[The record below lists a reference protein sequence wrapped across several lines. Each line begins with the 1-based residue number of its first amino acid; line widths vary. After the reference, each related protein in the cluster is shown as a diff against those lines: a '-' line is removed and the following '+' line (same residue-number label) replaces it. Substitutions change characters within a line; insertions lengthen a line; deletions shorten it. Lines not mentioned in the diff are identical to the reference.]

1 MVLES
6 STVPQ
11 EPKGIPLL
19 PLRGLILF
27 PKIVTPLE
35 VGRPRSLLA
44 IERANAQD
52 QRIVL
57 AAQKDARMDTPS
69 PDDIYTV
76 EILAEIKQVIK
87 VSENQLKVLIEGLER
102 VRIDK
107 FLSVDPFYQVEVT
120 TLELDPADAVVDDVL
135 RQAALRQ
142 FEQYNRTSRRLPTEV
157 LVHLSSIDDANELAD
172 ALAANLPVDVA
183 EKQNLLEIV
192 KPAERLEH
200 ICTLLM
206 RESEI
211 LEMQRKIHMRVR
223 QQMEKSQKEY
233 YLREQMKAI
242 QNELGEDDERSQEIE
257 EFRRRLKQAKLPEQA
272 REKVERE
279 IARLEKMPSMAAES
293 VVVRNYIDWML
304 SLPWSKTTKDRIDI
318 DKAREIL
325 DADHYGLEKVKERI
339 LEFLAVRKL
348 VNKMNGPIL
357 CLVGPP
363 GVGKTSL
370 AKSVAQALGRK
381 FVRFSLGG
389 VRDEA
394 EIRGHRRTYVGA
406 MPGRIIQAMREAGT
420 RNPVILLDE
429 IDKMTMDFRGDPSAA
444 LLEVLDPEQ
453 NHNFGDHYLE
463 VPFDLSDVF
472 FVTTANVLSAI
483 PRPLADRMEIIE
495 LSSYTEEEKL
505 AIARRHL
512 LPKQL
517 EQHGLRPEQLNVSDN
532 AIREIIRSYTREAGV
547 RNLERQLA
555 ALCRKAAM
563 EAVRNPNASMRVR
576 ANHLEKYLG
585 QPRRRY
591 NKAEKEPRVGVAT
604 GLAYTSVGGDILP
617 IEAVVLRGK
626 GNLLLTGKLGEVMRE
641 SAQAAV
647 SYIRSRYAEL
657 RLDEK
662 FHETC
667 DIHIH
672 VPEGA
677 VPKDGPSAGIA
688 IAVAVASALTGR
700 TVDPEVAMT
709 GEITLR
715 GTLLPIGGV
724 KEKVLAAHRA
734 GIKTVLLPVGNE
746 QDLAEIPPQVRQEIN
761 CVLLENMDEVLLRVL
776 GPRLNESV
784 SAVVGEAAATLEEP
798 DVKPFLPPRGD
809 APTPWME
816 ENTQ

>member
-1 MVLES
+1 MLQS

-11 EPKGIPLL
+11 EQKGIPLL

-44 IERANAQD
+44 IERANAQG

-69 PDDIYTV
+69 PDDIFTV
-76 EILAEIKQVIK
+76 GILAEIKQVIK
-87 VSENQLKVLIEGLER
+87 VSENQLKVLVEGIER
-102 VRIDK
+102 VRIEQ
-107 FLSVDPFYQVEVT
+107 FVSSEPFYQVEVSS
-120 TLELDPADAVVDDVL
+120 LELDPADAVVDDVV
-135 RQAALRQ
+135 RQAAIRQ
-142 FEQYNRTSRRLPTEV
+142 FEQYIRASRRLPTEV
-157 LVHLSSIDDANELAD
+157 LVHLSSIDDADELAD
-172 ALAANLPVDVA
+172 AIAANLPVDVD
-183 EKQNLLEIV
+183 EKQKLLEMV

-200 ICTLLM
+200 ICTLLL

-211 LEMQRKIHMRVR
+211 LEIQRKIHMRVR

-242 QNELGEDDERSQEIE
+242 QNELGEADERSQEVDD
-257 EFRRRLKQAKLPEQA
+257 FRRRLKQAKLPEEA

-279 IARLEKMPSMAAES
+279 IARLEKMAPMAAEA

-304 SLPWSKTTKDRIDI
+304 SLPWSKTSKDRIDL

-325 DADHYGLEKVKERI
+325 EADHYGLEKVKERI

-348 VNKMNGPIL
+348 VNKMTGPIL

-370 AKSVAQALGRK
+370 ARSVAQALGRK

-453 NHNFGDHYLE
+453 NQNFGDHYLE
-463 VPFDLSDVF
+463 VPFDLSDVLF
-472 FVTTANVLSAI
+472 MTTANVLAAI
-483 PRPLADRMEIIE
+483 PRPLVDRMEVIE
-495 LSSYTEEEKL
+495 LSGYTEEEKL

-512 LPKQL
+512 VPKQL
-517 EQHGLRPEQLNVSDN
+517 EQHGLREEQLNVSDN
-532 AIREIIRSYTREAGV
+532 ALREIIRSYTREAGV

-563 EAVRNPNASMRVR
+563 EAVRDESAQTRVR
-576 ANHLEKYLG
+576 ANNLEKFLG
-585 QPRRRY
+585 PSRYRY

-626 GNLLLTGKLGEVMRE
+626 GNVMLTGKLGEVMRE

-647 SYIRSRYAEL
+647 SYIRSRFAEL
-657 RLDEK
+657 RLDET

-688 IAVAVASALTGR
+688 IAVALASALTGR

-746 QDLAEIPPQVRQEIN
+746 QDLAEIPLQVREQID
-761 CVLLENMDEVLLRVL
+761 CVLLENMDEVLVRVL
-776 GPRLNESV
+776 GPRLNEGIHP
-784 SAVVGEAAATLEEP
+784 VVAEAAAALEGP
-798 DVKPFLPPRGD
+798 DVKPFFPSGGD
-809 APTPWME
+809 GSASWIE
-816 ENTQ
+816 DSAQ